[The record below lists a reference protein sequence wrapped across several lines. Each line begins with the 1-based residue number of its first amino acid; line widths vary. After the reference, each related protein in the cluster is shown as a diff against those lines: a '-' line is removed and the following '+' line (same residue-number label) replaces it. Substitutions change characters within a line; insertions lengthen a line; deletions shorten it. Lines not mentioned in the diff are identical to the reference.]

1 MLRPDDLN
9 RPIPDGVGTWRLDRD
24 GICWRCERKA
34 RRLVGGDLMLCAA
47 CIADLRDLDL
57 ER

>member
-1 MLRPDDLN
+1 MLRRDDLD
-9 RPIPDGVGTWRLDRD
+9 RPVPDGVGVWRLDRD
-24 GICWRCERKA
+24 GICWRCERKS

-47 CIADLRDLDL
+47 CVADLRDP